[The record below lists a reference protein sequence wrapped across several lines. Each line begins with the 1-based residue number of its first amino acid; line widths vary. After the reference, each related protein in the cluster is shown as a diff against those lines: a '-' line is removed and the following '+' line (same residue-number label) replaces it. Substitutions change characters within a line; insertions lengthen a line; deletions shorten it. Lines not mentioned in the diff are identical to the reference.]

1 MTKAQAELACEEAR
15 KMGYVAHI
23 EHYNGARGISVCERW
38 HRFENFLADMG
49 EPKPGQSLERI
60 DNHGNYEPG
69 NCKWATRSEQGRNK
83 RNNRLVTY
91 QGETLCVA
99 EWAER
104 RGLKY
109 LTLYMRL
116 FASGWDVERALNT
129 PVR

>member
-1 MTKAQAELACEEAR
+1 MGLAAYDSALRESE
-15 KMGYVAHI
+15 GQQ
-23 EHYNGARGISVCERW
+23 ISHPWC
-38 HRFENFLADMG
+38 D
-49 EPKPGQSLERI
+49 
-60 DNHGNYEPG
+60 YEPG

-83 RNNRLVTY
+83 RNNRLVMY
-91 QGETLCVA
+91 EGETLCVA

-104 RGLKY
+104 KRLKY